1 MNNKKSRLPIR
12 HAYGFNDKMTL
23 SEKIFFG
30 FACTLSAFFIAIIQ
44 TCFFFNFR
52 PFGFAPDLCLALAVA
67 TGLKFG
73 AKCGGIVGLLSGF
86 FLDCIS
92 SNGLSLA
99 IPFYLALGIAV
110 GLLFNDDSELNLPH
124 FVIFLIGIFG
134 GGAVS
139 GLFTTVRILLTYSS
153 FNTVDVIFKTVFPEL
168 LCTAAFS
175 LTVYPLAAL
184 VSRIIKKNQGFYQ
197 NSQKK

>member
-1 MNNKKSRLPIR
+1 MNNKRSRIPIR
-12 HAYGFNDKMTL
+12 RAYGFNDKMTV

-30 FACTLSAFFIAIIQ
+30 LTCTLSAFFIAIIQ

-52 PFGFAPDLCLALAVA
+52 PFGCAPDLCLALAVA

-92 SNGLSLA
+92 SSGLSLA
-99 IPFYLALGIAV
+99 IPFYLALGITV

-124 FVIFLIGIFG
+124 FILFLVGIGMGVIVKGFFST
-134 GGAVS
+134 VS
-139 GLFTTVRILLTYSS
+139 ICVTFSS
-153 FNTVDVIFKTVFPEL
+153 FNIADVLFKTVLPEAISTL
-168 LCTAAFS
+168 VFS
-175 LTVYPLAAL
+175 LTVYPIAAL
-184 VSRIIKKNQGFYQ
+184 ISSVIRKKQGFAP
-197 NSQKK
+197 KK